1 MARGLFDPVSG
12 PVPRAHEAHEKR
24 EVYTVQQITARV
36 RQAIEEKLGAVWVEG
51 EVSNVS
57 RPVSG
62 HCYFTLKDER
72 AQLQAVIWKG
82 VASKLRLDVKDGDEL
97 LVFGRL
103 TVYEPR
109 GVYQIVVERAELKG
123 LGALQRAFEELK
135 ERLAKEGLFD
145 AARKRPIPFLPR
157 AIGIVTSPTGAA
169 IHDMLRTIWSR
180 FPRSHVV
187 LRPVRVQGRSAADEI
202 ASAVAELNDWGQ
214 VDVLIVGR
222 GGGSLEDLWA
232 FNEEAV
238 ARAIAL
244 SRIPVIS
251 AVGHE
256 VDVSIADLVADVR
269 ALTPTDA
276 GDRVVPH
283 LADLEAEL
291 ADATTRLGR
300 ASRRRIDAEREH
312 VALLSRSYGLHA
324 PVETIARE
332 RQRADESVSRLW
344 AALGRRLSSA
354 REVVAE
360 LAGKLQG
367 LSPLAVL
374 SRGYSVTTR
383 AGEILRDVETL
394 VPGDRI
400 MTRFARGEAE
410 SVVEDV
416 RDGERPPRR
425 HGDTE
430 NGGTLGFGGCG
441 SR

>member
-1 MARGLFDPVSG
+1 MARGLFDPVRG
-12 PVPRAHEAHEKR
+12 PVPRAHEGHEKR
-24 EVYTVQQITARV
+24 KVYTVQQITARV
-36 RQAIEEKLGAVWVEG
+36 RQAIEEKLGPVWVEG

-82 VASKLRLDVKDGDEL
+82 VAAKLRLNVKDGDEL
-97 LVFGRL
+97 RVFGRL

-109 GVYQIVVERAELKG
+109 GVYQIVVERAEVEG
-123 LGALQRAFEELK
+123 RGALQRAFEELK
-135 ERLAKEGLFD
+135 KKLQEEGLFD

-202 ASAVAELNDWGQ
+202 ASAVAEFNEWGGGG

-256 VDVSIADLVADVR
+256 VDVSIADLVADAR

-276 GDRVVPH
+276 GDRVVPQ
-283 LADLEAEL
+283 LAELEGEL
-291 ADATTRLGR
+291 ADAATRLGR
-300 ASRRRIDAEREH
+300 AARRRLDSEREH
-312 VALLSRSYGLHA
+312 VELLSR
-324 PVETIARE
+324 
-332 RQRADESVSRLW
+332 
-344 AALGRRLSSA
+344 
-354 REVVAE
+354 
-360 LAGKLQG
+360 
-367 LSPLAVL
+367 
-374 SRGYSVTTR
+374 
-383 AGEILRDVETL
+383 
-394 VPGDRI
+394 
-400 MTRFARGEAE
+400 
-410 SVVEDV
+410 
-416 RDGERPPRR
+416 
-425 HGDTE
+425 
-430 NGGTLGFGGCG
+430 
-441 SR
+441 